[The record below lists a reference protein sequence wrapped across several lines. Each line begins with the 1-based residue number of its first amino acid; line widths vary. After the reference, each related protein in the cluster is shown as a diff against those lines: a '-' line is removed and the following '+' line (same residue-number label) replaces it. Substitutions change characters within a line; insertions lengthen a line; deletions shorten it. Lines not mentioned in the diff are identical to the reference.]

1 MFILLIAYLF
11 NVLWAKHCLDT
22 LGKTEHLF
30 SGFDCTYALVCSFS
44 RYTHGISRPSLRK
57 LSSRSAAAVNLCAAA
72 AAGNDVRVWY
82 SSSVLPRKW
91 GKELKC
97 LLLNGANFYRSL
109 AALPL
114 FLLPPPNSDEIQKTG
129 AKIRLNKQYCHRHG
143 FLTLSRKNLPRFRR
157 S

>member
-72 AAGNDVRVWY
+72 AGNDVRVWY
-82 SSSVLPRKW
+82 SSARPPSKMGERVEMSASEWGQFLPLARRPSFVLAASAEFRRDPEDW
-91 GKELKC
+91 GKNSSEQTI
-97 LLLNGANFYRSL
+97 
-109 AALPL
+109 LP
-114 FLLPPPNSDEIQKTG
+114 
-129 AKIRLNKQYCHRHG
+129 
-143 FLTLSRKNLPRFRR
+143 
-157 S
+157 